1 MSSSA
6 TDPSSNPH
14 VVVHKLTTIG
24 KECKIAAF
32 ASVGCRPQDLKYN
45 DEPTGLEIGDRCDI
59 REYVTLSRGAVENGK
74 TVIGNDC
81 LFMANAHAAHDCIVG
96 HHCILA
102 NSVALAGHVTLGNW
116 IIVGGLTPIHQF
128 VKVGDHAMLGGGFRA
143 VKDVPPFI
151 RAGREPLVYEGLNSV
166 GLRRRGFSAEAIHL
180 IEQAYTHHL
189 SIESK
194 CFASSSKDKT
204 GIASITRHSKHCPFY
219 RNKQTGHSFRPAP
232 PRMTHTNMWKF
243 ENTGLHTGVF
253 NMEYDRRLSQE
264 LLQKK
269 GQPTVRVYGW
279 RPWAVSYGWNQ
290 STDRNRFH
298 RCSK

>member
-1 MSSSA
+1 MPVIIDPTARISSKAQLGEHVRIGPFSVIG
-6 TDPSSNPH
+6 DDVVIGDGSVLDPH

-45 DEPTGLEIGDRCDI
+45 DEPTSLEIGDRCDI
-59 REYVTLSRGAVENGK
+59 REYVTLSRGTVENGK

-81 LFMANAHAAHDCIVG
+81 LFMANAHAAHDCVVG
-96 HHCILA
+96 DHCILA

-166 GLRRRGFSAEAIHL
+166 GLRRRGFSAEAVNL
-180 IEQAYTHHL
+180 IERAYVLIYHSNLNVSQAL
-189 SIESK
+189 ARIK
-194 CFASSSKDKT
+194 
-204 GIASITRHSKHCPFY
+204 
-219 RNKQTGHSFRPAP
+219 
-232 PRMTHTNMWKF
+232 
-243 ENTGLHTGVF
+243 
-253 NMEYDRRLSQE
+253 QE
-264 LLQKK
+264 L
-269 GQPTVRVYGW
+269 P
-279 RPWAVSYGWNQ
+279 Q
-290 STDRNRFH
+290 SPDIQNIVHFIET
-298 RCSK
+298 SKRGILSGPRRRE